1 MRIRIENLKGIATM
15 LQNRKKNDFLSG
27 KSMEGWDMIK
37 NAYIEI
43 ESGYIH
49 DFGKMSDCPKSNSN
63 VKIIDGTGRFLLPG
77 LIDSH
82 THLVYHSDR
91 SEEFN
96 LRMHGSSYEEIASSG
111 GGILNSAKKMH
122 DSDEEELLEL
132 LLERL
137 DKSKSTGTTAIEIKS
152 GYGLTLDSETKILR
166 VIQKAKTQVTQKIWA
181 TFLGAHALPAS
192 FNGDSDSYIDEVC
205 LKMLPSIADKGLID
219 FVDIFCEKNYFSP
232 RHIDQLSTSASKYNI
247 PLKAHVNQFN
257 SIGGI
262 QAAINNSA
270 WSVDHLECL
279 TASDL
284 NDLIV
289 AFNNE
294 SKRKTIPVALPGCSL
309 FLDIPFAP
317 AREIIDSN
325 LPLAIASDCNPGSAP
340 SSNLML
346 CWSLACHKMKL
357 TPKEGLASLTAN
369 ASYALGAQ
377 ENIGSI
383 SKGMIANLILTKP
396 ISSFAYLPYSFG
408 ENNIEK
414 TFINGK

>member
-1 MRIRIENLKGIATM
+1 
-15 LQNRKKNDFLSG
+15 
-27 KSMEGWDMIK
+27 
-37 NAYIEI
+37 
-43 ESGYIH
+43 
-49 DFGKMSDCPKSNSN
+49 
-63 VKIIDGTGRFLLPG
+63 
-77 LIDSH
+77 
-82 THLVYHSDR
+82 
-91 SEEFN
+91 
-96 LRMHGSSYEEIASSG
+96 
-111 GGILNSAKKMH
+111 
-122 DSDEEELLEL
+122 
-132 LLERL
+132 
-137 DKSKSTGTTAIEIKS
+137 
-152 GYGLTLDSETKILR
+152 
-166 VIQKAKTQVTQKIWA
+166 
-181 TFLGAHALPAS
+181 
-192 FNGDSDSYIDEVC
+192 
-205 LKMLPSIADKGLID
+205 
-219 FVDIFCEKNYFSP
+219 
-232 RHIDQLSTSASKYNI
+232 
-247 PLKAHVNQFN
+247 
-257 SIGGI
+257 
-262 QAAINNSA
+262 
-270 WSVDHLECL
+270 
-279 TASDL
+279 
-284 NDLIV
+284 LIV

-294 SKRKTIPVALPGCSL
+294 SKRKPIPVALPGCSL